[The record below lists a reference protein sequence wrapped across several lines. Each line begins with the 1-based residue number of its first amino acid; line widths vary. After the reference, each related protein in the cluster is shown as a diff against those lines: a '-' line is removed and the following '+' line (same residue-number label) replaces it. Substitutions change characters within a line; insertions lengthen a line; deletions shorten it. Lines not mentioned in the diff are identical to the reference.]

1 MQTKQDIERLLAGA
15 GTQPKHRL
23 GQNFLI
29 DLNLMRLLIEAAN
42 LNKRPGE
49 PVVRAGISNVQP

>member
-15 GTQPKHRL
+15 GTTPKHRL

-29 DLNLMRLLIEAAN
+29 DLNLMRLLVDEAHIHPQDVV
-42 LNKRPGE
+42 LEVGPGT
-49 PVVRAGISNVQP
+49 G